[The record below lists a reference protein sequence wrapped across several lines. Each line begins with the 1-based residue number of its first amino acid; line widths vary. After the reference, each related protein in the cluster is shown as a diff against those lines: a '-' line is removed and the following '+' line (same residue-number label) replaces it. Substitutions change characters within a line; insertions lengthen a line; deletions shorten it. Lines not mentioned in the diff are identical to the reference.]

1 MTRTEKKEID
11 KTIKELKK
19 FIKICDK
26 AYVECGFNQDKVSQK
41 AALVVLKYT
50 IQNRIYSLRQL
61 KNL

>member
-1 MTRTEKKEID
+1 MTKKDKHEIN

-19 FIKICDK
+19 FMEICDK

-61 KNL
+61 KYL